1 MSDAVSTHA
10 LRGALT
16 FETVPSLY
24 KESAVW
30 FEGTGDLTLD
40 LTQVTNTDSAGLA
53 LLVEWLRRARD
64 AKRSLRFI
72 NVPAQVQ
79 TLMRI
84 NNLQDAFYQDQ
95 I

>member
-1 MSDAVSTHA
+1 MSEVSSTRAVS
-10 LRGALT
+10 GALT
-16 FETVPSLY
+16 FETVPGLY

-40 LTQVTNTDSAGLA
+40 LAQVTNTDSAGLG

-64 AKRSLRFI
+64 AKRSLRFTNI
-72 NVPAQVQ
+72 PAQTQ

-84 NNLQDAFYQDQ
+84 NNLQDAFNQNP
-95 I
+95 